1 VIQLPALAG
10 RLVTGLVECGKKET
24 SMKKRIPLI
33 AIIIVV
39 AICIAN
45 KDEIK
50 QMFNKG
56 EDKVIN
62 CSICEEKCPCIEAE
76 CVCVAACKCENCIT

>member
-1 VIQLPALAG
+1 
-10 RLVTGLVECGKKET
+10 
-24 SMKKRIPLI
+24 MKKRIPLI

-39 AICIAN
+39 AICVAN

-56 EDKVIN
+56 ESPVVS
-62 CSICEEKCPCIEAE
+62 CPICIDECPCVEAY
-76 CVCVAACKCENCIT
+76 

>member
-1 VIQLPALAG
+1 
-10 RLVTGLVECGKKET
+10 
-24 SMKKRIPLI
+24 MKKKIPLI

-50 QMFNKG
+50 KMFSKG
-56 EDKVIN
+56 EDSMLN
-62 CSICEEKCPCIEAE
+62 CEVCVEECPCVKAE
-76 CVCVAACKCENCIT
+76 CACVEACECPECI

>member
-1 VIQLPALAG
+1 
-10 RLVTGLVECGKKET
+10 
-24 SMKKRIPLI
+24 MKKRIPLI

-39 AICIAN
+39 AICVAN

-56 EDKVIN
+56 ESPVVS
-62 CSICEEKCPCIEAE
+62 CPICIDECPCVEAD
-76 CVCVAACKCENCIT
+76 CICTKACKCDNCVS

>member
-1 VIQLPALAG
+1 
-10 RLVTGLVECGKKET
+10 
-24 SMKKRIPLI
+24 MKKRIPLI

-56 EDKVIN
+56 EDKVVN
-62 CSICEEKCPCIEAE
+62 CPICVEECPCVEAQCACTE
-76 CVCVAACKCENCIT
+76 ACKCDNCIS

>member
-1 VIQLPALAG
+1 
-10 RLVTGLVECGKKET
+10 
-24 SMKKRIPLI
+24 MKKRIPLI

-62 CSICEEKCPCIEAE
+62 CPICVEECPCIEAK
-76 CVCVAACKCENCIT
+76 CVCDETCKCDNCIS

>member
-1 VIQLPALAG
+1 
-10 RLVTGLVECGKKET
+10 
-24 SMKKRIPLI
+24 MKKRIPLI
-33 AIIIVV
+33 AIIVVV

-56 EDKVIN
+56 EDAVIL
-62 CSICEEKCPCIEAE
+62 
-76 CVCVAACKCENCIT
+76 